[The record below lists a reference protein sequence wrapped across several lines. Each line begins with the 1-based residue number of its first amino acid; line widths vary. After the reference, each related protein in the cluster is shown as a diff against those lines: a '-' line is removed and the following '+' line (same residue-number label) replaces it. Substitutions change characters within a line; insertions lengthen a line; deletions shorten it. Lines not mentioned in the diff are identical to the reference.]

1 MPGMCWRSWSSHGV
15 HAGVG
20 APPARLG
27 KAQQSLAASE
37 IRRLALA
44 HGRASLDLDGSET
57 RPHTDPSLHVFPE
70 FLLGSA
76 VAVEHF
82 LGVIIFHPRLITKDL
97 VVRSFE

>member
-1 MPGMCWRSWSSHGV
+1 MWDRVSDP
-15 HAGVG
+15 VG
-20 APPARLG
+20 PSDAL
-27 KAQQSLAASE
+27 QSLTETRESC
-37 IRRLALA
+37 RV
-44 HGRASLDLDGSET
+44 SLDLDGSET

-97 VVRSFE
+97 VVRSFK